1 MKPGRPRGG
10 VGLGMSVDFRAARRE
25 TRYRDHSSLEK
36 EASPC
41 A

>member
-10 VGLGMSVDFRAARRE
+10 AAPGLSVDFRAARRE
-25 TRYRDHSSLEK
+25 TRYRDQNSLEK